1 MQWGIRQRSADDIVP
16 ELQHL
21 SVGDLVPDSRDWSTF
36 FTVVT
41 VAPDRALV
49 LHSTRHILAPMRS
62 NEFTWAFVMQA
73 RGEGS
78 TRLLIR
84 ARGRMEPWIA
94 RLLLQPLISLGDFV
108 NASVM
113 LRGIKT
119 RAERRR
125 TRSATIS
132 APSPRSRASL
142 RQSAIQAAMVK

>member
-1 MQWGIRQRSADDIVP
+1 MQWGIRERSADDIVP

-62 NEFTWAFVMQA
+62 NEFTWAFVLQA
-73 RGEGS
+73 REGS